1 MTDHQP
7 SRPYPPRWVSIY
19 LLVLGL
25 GLIVWIILDVMHGAF
40 PGATLGDH
48 QDGRTQLRTPSKT
61 RPLGPVFARISR
73 IDLFQQPG
81 QAYYY
86 S

>member
-25 GLIVWIILDVMHGAF
+25 GLIVWIILDVMHG
-40 PGATLGDH
+40 
-48 QDGRTQLRTPSKT
+48 
-61 RPLGPVFARISR
+61 GPPWSH
-73 IDLFQQPG
+73 PW
-81 QAYYY
+81 
-86 S
+86 